1 MRIVRSW
8 LAEYCDVKRLS
19 DEALSDVMTSLGMQ
33 VESMEVVG
41 TPVAGVVVA
50 KVLRTQRHPD
60 AAKVHRVWVDAGDG
74 VERHVWCGAF
84 NMKDGDLIPLATL
97 GTKMPDGREIL
108 RRGILGIDSE
118 GMLCSAAELGL
129 SSDAAGIMILPAGA
143 KLGRNVFDALGV
155 KRDVVYD
162 LDITRNRPDAT
173 AHLGV
178 ARDVAARLGVKFTP
192 PKGDAAKKGAPRRT
206 PVKIVDE
213 KACARFNVTV
223 MSGIV
228 VGPSPDHLAR
238 RVLAAGMRPINNVVD
253 ASNLV
258 MLETNQPNHAYD
270 AAKVASGFRVRKAK
284 PGETLTTLD
293 GTQRTLDAA
302 DLLICDGEDR
312 AIGIAGV
319 MGGANTEISGS
330 TTEIAL
336 ETAWFE
342 PNGVRLTSQRL
353 ALRTE
358 ASARFERGVDPL
370 GVDYSVARFA
380 AILRES
386 CPKLVVHAGATD
398 ARTRHLPKQPT
409 VPLRVAQVNR
419 VLGTNLSAKDVA
431 SRLSK
436 IGFACTPKKF
446 AAKKGSLVAAG
457 PGFNVK
463 VPSWRPDCLNEIDL
477 VEEVARHVGYDALG
491 KRVSQSTQ
499 PGGLSPLQ
507 QRRRA
512 LRDLVLSFG
521 ASEAM
526 PNPFLA
532 PGDHERAGVALEAAA
547 LELEN
552 PLVVEESLL
561 RTSLR
566 PGMLKAVA
574 FNVSHR
580 ANDIALYELGH
591 VYRARVT
598 DAGARAGGAGTRTVD
613 SAVHALPDETE
624 QLCIMAVGAD
634 ASEAVGWWSQ
644 IVAVFGV
651 GAQLDQSRVPSGY
664 HPTRSATLARG
675 KQVVGYVGEIDR
687 QVLAKYGIDERV
699 ACLEVDAS
707 VLLGESPKVPVAKPV
722 SRFPSSDFDL
732 AFAVPARV
740 TAAAL
745 QRALR
750 QAAGAL
756 VEDVALFDV
765 FRKAAI
771 DDSRSLAYRLRLRA
785 ADRTL
790 TDAEVATTRSAC
802 IAAAEKLGCTLR
814 G

>member
-33 VESMEVVG
+33 VESIEVVG
-41 TPVAGVVVA
+41 TPVDGVVVA

-74 VERHVWCGAF
+74 SERHVWCGAF
-84 NMKDGDLIPLATL
+84 NMKAGDLVPLATL

-129 SSDAAGIMILPAGA
+129 SSDAAGIMILPASA
-143 KLGRNVFDALGV
+143 KLGRNVFESLGM

-192 PKGDAAKKGAPRRT
+192 PKGDASKKGAPRRMA
-206 PVKIVDE
+206 VKIVDE

-270 AAKVASGFRVRKAK
+270 AAKVASGFRIRKAK

-293 GTQRTLDAA
+293 GTQRSLDAD
-302 DLLICDGEDR
+302 DLLICDGDDR
-312 AIGIAGV
+312 AVGIAGV
-319 MGGANTEISGS
+319 MGGANSEISDA

-386 CPKLVVHAGATD
+386 CPKLVVHGGATD

-419 VLGTNLSAKDVA
+419 VLGTNLSAKDV
-431 SRLSK
+431 STRLTK
-436 IGFACTPKKF
+436 IGFVCTPKKF
-446 AAKKGSLVAAG
+446 TAKKGSLVASG
-457 PGFNVK
+457 PGFSVK
-463 VPSWRPDCLNEIDL
+463 MPSWRPDCVDEIDL

-491 KRVSQSTQ
+491 KQVSQSTQ

-580 ANDIALYELGH
+580 ANDIVLYELGH
-591 VYRARVT
+591 VYRARAADVAAH
-598 DAGARAGGAGTRTVD
+598 D
-613 SAVHALPDETE
+613 LPDETE
-624 QLCIMAVGAD
+624 QLCIMAVGFD

-651 GAQLDQSRVPSGY
+651 GAQLDQARVPAGY

-687 QVLAKYGIDERV
+687 QVLTKYGIEERV

-707 VLLGESPKVPVAKPV
+707 VLLGESPKVPLAKPV
-722 SRFPSSDFDL
+722 SRFPSTDFDL
-732 AFAVPARV
+732 AFTAPTKV
-740 TAAAL
+740 TAAAV

-750 QAAGAL
+750 QASGAL
-756 VEDVALFDV
+756 GEDVSLFDV
-765 FRKAAI
+765 FRKAAT
-771 DDSRSLAYRLRLRA
+771 DESRSLAYRVRLRA
-785 ADRTL
+785 GDRTL
-790 TDAEVATTRSAC
+790 TDAEVSATRAAC
-802 IAAAEKLGCTLR
+802 IKAAEKLGCTLR

>member
-8 LAEYCDVKRLS
+8 LADYCDPKRLT
-19 DEALSDVMTSLGMQ
+19 DEQLGDVMTALGMQ
-33 VESMEVVG
+33 VESMEVIG

-50 KVLRTQRHPD
+50 RVTRTERHPD

-74 VERHVWCGAF
+74 EERHVWCGAF
-84 NMKDGDLIPLATL
+84 NMKAGDLVPLATL

-129 SSDAAGIMILPAGA
+129 SSDAAGIMILPTGA

-173 AHLGV
+173 GHLGV
-178 ARDVAARLGVKFTP
+178 ARDVAAKLGVKFTP
-192 PKGDAAKKGAPRRT
+192 PKGDAAKKGVPRRV

-213 KACARFNVTV
+213 EACSRFNVTV
-223 MSGIV
+223 MSGIA

-258 MLETNQPNHAYD
+258 MLECNQPNHAYD
-270 AAKVASGFRVRKAK
+270 AAKVVSGFRIRKAK
-284 PGETLTTLD
+284 AGETLTTLD
-293 GTQRTLDAA
+293 GLRRTLDQA
-302 DLLICDGEDR
+302 DLLICDGDGQ

-319 MGGANTEISGS
+319 MGGANTEIGDA

-342 PNGVRLTSQRL
+342 PTGIRLTSQRL

-370 GVDYSVARFA
+370 GVEYSVARFA
-380 AILRES
+380 ALLRES
-386 CPKLVVHAGATD
+386 CPQLVVHAGATD
-398 ARTRHLPKQPT
+398 VRTRHLPKSPVVT
-409 VPLRVAQVNR
+409 LRVAQVNR
-419 VLGTNLSAKDVA
+419 VLGTALSAKDV
-431 SRLSK
+431 SSLLGR
-436 IGFACTPKKF
+436 IGFACTPKKI
-446 AAKKGSLVAAG
+446 AAKKGSSVSSGAG
-457 PGFNVK
+457 LSVK
-463 VPSWRPDCLNEIDL
+463 VPSWRPDCVDEIDL
-477 VEEVARHVGYDALG
+477 VEEVARHVGYETLG

-512 LRDLVLSFG
+512 LRDVVLSMG

-532 PGDHERAGVALEAAA
+532 PGDHERAGVALESAV

-580 ANDIALYELGH
+580 ANDIALFELGH
-591 VYRARVT
+591 VYRARAVP
-598 DAGARAGGAGTRTVD
+598 GAGSR
-613 SAVHALPDETE
+613 SEAVSVHDLPDETE
-624 QLCIMAVGAD
+624 HLCIMAVGVD
-634 ASEAVGWWSQ
+634 ASAAVGWWSQ
-644 IVAVFGV
+644 ITAVFGV
-651 GAQLDQSRVPSGY
+651 GAQLDQSRIPAGY
-664 HPTRSATLARG
+664 HSTRSATLARG

-687 QVLAKYGIDERV
+687 MVLASYGIDNRV
-699 ACLEVDAS
+699 ACLEVDAT
-707 VLLGESPKVPVAKPV
+707 VLLGEQPKVPVAKSV
-722 SRFPSSDFDL
+722 SRFPSSDFDV
-732 AFAVPARV
+732 AFTVPATV
-740 TAAAL
+740 SAATL
-745 QRALR
+745 QRAIR
-750 QAAGAL
+750 QAVGAL
-756 VEDVALFDV
+756 GEEVSLFDV
-765 FRKAAI
+765 FRKSPSDAA
-771 DDSRSLAYRLRLRA
+771 RSLAYRVRLRA
-785 ADRTL
+785 PDRTL
-790 TDAEVATTRSAC
+790 TDAEVASARTAS
-802 IAAAEKLGCTLR
+802 ISAAQKLGSTLR
-814 G
+814 A

>member
-1 MRIVRSW
+1 MRILQSW
-8 LAEYCDVKRLS
+8 LAEYCDLKRLN
-19 DEALSDVMTSLGMQ
+19 DDQLGDVMTALGMQ
-33 VESMEVVG
+33 VESAEVIG

-50 KVLRTQRHPD
+50 RVLRSERHPD

-74 VERHVWCGAF
+74 VEHHVWCGAF
-84 NMKDGDLIPLATL
+84 NMTPGDLVPLATL

-129 SSDAAGIMILPAGA
+129 SSDAAGIMILPEGA
-143 KLGRNVFDALGV
+143 TLGRNVFDALGV

-173 AHLGV
+173 GHLGV
-178 ARDVAARLGVKFTP
+178 ARDVGAKLGVKFLP
-192 PKGDAAKKGAPRRT
+192 PKGDANKKGPARRV
-206 PVKIVDE
+206 PVDIVAKE
-213 KACARFNVTV
+213 ACTRFNVTV
-223 MSGIV
+223 MSGIT

-258 MLETNQPNHAYD
+258 MLECNQPNHAYD
-270 AAKVASGFRVRKAK
+270 AEKVASGFRIRLATA
-284 PGETLTTLD
+284 GETLTTLD
-293 GTQRTLDAA
+293 GVVRTLDTK
-302 DLLICDGEDR
+302 DLLICDGDDR

-319 MGGANTEISGS
+319 MGGAATEISDT

-370 GVDYSVARFA
+370 GVDYCVSRFA
-380 AILRES
+380 ALLRES

-398 ARTRHLPKQPT
+398 ARTRHLPKPAT
-409 VPLRVAQVNR
+409 VSLRVAQVNR
-419 VLGTNLSAKDVA
+419 VLGTSLGAKDV
-431 SRLSK
+431 SSLLTR
-436 IGFACTPKKF
+436 IGFVCTPKKIV
-446 AAKKGSLVAAG
+446 ARKGSAVESG
-457 PGFNVK
+457 PGFSVK
-463 VPSWRPDCLNEIDL
+463 VPSWRPDCVDEVDL
-477 VEEVARHVGYDALG
+477 VEEVARHVGYETLG

-512 LRDLVLSFG
+512 LRDVVLSLG

-526 PNPFLA
+526 PSPFLA
-532 PGDHERAGVALEAAA
+532 PGDHERAGVVLESAA

-566 PGMLKAVA
+566 PGLLKAVA
-574 FNVSHR
+574 YNVSHR
-580 ANDIALYELGH
+580 ANGIALYELGH
-591 VYRARVT
+591 VYRAR
-598 DAGARAGGAGTRTVD
+598 AKSGGTSPSGSD
-613 SAVHALPDETE
+613 MVHDLPDETE
-624 QLCIMAVGAD
+624 RLCIMAVGVD
-634 ASEAVGWWSQ
+634 ASAAVGWWSE
-644 IVAVFGV
+644 ITAVFGV
-651 GAQLDQSRVPSGY
+651 GAQVDQSRVPTGY

-675 KQVVGYVGEIDR
+675 KQIVGYVGEVDR
-687 QVLAKYGIDERV
+687 TVLARYGIDERV

-707 VLLGESPKVPVAKPV
+707 ILLGEEPKVSIAKPV
-722 SRFPSSDFDL
+722 SRFPSSDFDI
-732 AFAVPARV
+732 AFSVPANV

-745 QRALR
+745 HRALR
-750 QAAGAL
+750 QAVGTL
-756 VEDVALFDV
+756 GEDVTLFDV
-765 FRKAAI
+765 FRKAPT
-771 DDSRSLAYRLRLRA
+771 DQTRSLAYRVRLRA
-785 ADRTL
+785 SDRTL
-790 TDAEVATTRSAC
+790 TDAEVSTARTAAISAG
-802 IAAAEKLGCTLR
+802 EKLGCSLR
-814 G
+814 GT

>member
-1 MRIVRSW
+1 VRIVRSL
-8 LAEYCDVKRLS
+8 LAEYCDLKRLS
-19 DEALSDVMTSLGMQ
+19 DERLGEVMTSLGMQ

-50 KVLRTQRHPD
+50 KVLRTERHPD

-84 NMKDGDLIPLATL
+84 NMKSGDLVPLATL
-97 GTKMPDGREIL
+97 GTKMLDGREIL
-108 RRGILGIDSE
+108 RRGIFGIDSE
-118 GMLCSAAELGL
+118 GMLCSGAELGL
-129 SSDAAGIMILPAGA
+129 SSDAAGIMILPAGG
-143 KLGRNVFDALGV
+143 KPGRNVFEALDV

-162 LDITRNRPDAT
+162 LDITRNRPDGT
-173 AHLGV
+173 GHLGV
-178 ARDVAARLGVKFTP
+178 ARDVAAQLGVKFAP
-192 PKGDAAKKGAPRRT
+192 LKGDAAKRGAARRV
-206 PVKIVDE
+206 PVKIIDE
-213 KACARFNVTV
+213 EACARFNVTV

-270 AAKVASGFRVRKAK
+270 AAKVSSGFRIRKAK
-284 PGETLTTLD
+284 VGETLTTLD
-293 GTQRTLDAA
+293 GTQRKLDTA
-302 DLLICDGEDR
+302 DLLICDGDDR

-319 MGGANTEISGS
+319 MGGANTEIGDA

-380 AILRES
+380 ALLRES
-386 CPKLVVHAGATD
+386 CPNLVVHTGAAD
-398 ARTRHLPKQPT
+398 PRTRHLPKQP
-409 VPLRVAQVNR
+409 VVSLRVAQVNR

-431 SRLSK
+431 TKLGK
-436 IGFACTPKKF
+436 IGFVCTPKKI
-446 AAKKGSLVAAG
+446 AVKKGSAVASG
-457 PGFNVK
+457 PGFAVK
-463 VPSWRPDCLNEIDL
+463 VPSWRPDCVDEIDL
-477 VEEVARHVGYDALG
+477 VEEVARHVGYDVLG

-499 PGGLSPLQ
+499 SGGLSPLQ

-526 PNPFLA
+526 PNLFLA
-532 PGDHERAGVALEAAA
+532 PGDHERAGVAGEAAA

-580 ANDIALYELGH
+580 ATAIALYELGH
-591 VYRARVT
+591 VYRAHAE
-598 DAGARAGGAGTRTVD
+598 DGAAHD
-613 SAVHALPDETE
+613 LPDETE
-624 QLCIMAVGAD
+624 QLCIMAVGVD
-634 ASEAVGWWSQ
+634 ASQAVGWWSQ
-644 IVAVFGV
+644 ITAVFGV
-651 GAQLDQSRVPSGY
+651 GAQLDQSRVPAGY

-687 QVLAKYGIDERV
+687 QVLAKYGIEDRV

-707 VLLGESPKVPVAKPV
+707 VLLGELPKVPVAKPV

-732 AFAVPARV
+732 AFSVPAKV
-740 TAAAL
+740 TAAVV
-745 QRALR
+745 QRAVK

-756 VEDVALFDV
+756 AEEVVLFDV
-765 FRKAAI
+765 FRKAAT
-771 DDSRSLAYRLRLRA
+771 DDSRSLAYRIRLRA

-790 TDAEVATTRSAC
+790 TDAEVATARAAC
-802 IAAAEKLGCTLR
+802 IVAAEKLGCTLR

>member
-1 MRIVRSW
+1 MRVVRSW
-8 LAEYCDVKRLS
+8 LEEYVDVRKVS
-19 DEALSDVMTSLGMQ
+19 DEALADAITSLGLS
-33 VESMEVVG
+33 VEATEVVG
-41 TPVAGVVVA
+41 TAVAGVVVA
-50 KVLRTQRHPD
+50 KVLRTQRHPE
-60 AAKVHRVWVDAGDG
+60 ANKVHRVWVDTGDG

-84 NMKDGDLIPLATL
+84 NMKPGDLVPLATI
-97 GTKMPDGREIL
+97 GTKMPDGRDIL
-108 RRGILGIDSE
+108 RRGMFNIDSE
-118 GMLCSAAELGL
+118 GMLCSAAELGVA
-129 SSDAAGIMILPAGA
+129 SDASGILILPAHA
-143 KLGRNVFDALGV
+143 KLGRNVFDALGIE
-155 KRDVVYD
+155 RDIVFE
-162 LDITRNRPDAT
+162 LDVTRNRPDCT
-173 AHLGV
+173 GHLGV
-178 ARDVAARLGVKFTP
+178 ARDVAAKFGKRFTP
-192 PKGDAAKKGAPRRT
+192 PKGDAAKKGTARKV
-206 PVKIVDE
+206 PVKIVAE

-270 AAKVASGFRVRKAK
+270 AANVASGFRIRFAK
-284 PGETLTTLD
+284 PGERLVTLD
-293 GTQRTLDAA
+293 GTERTFTND
-302 DLLICDGEDR
+302 DVLICDGGDR

-319 MGGANTEISGS
+319 MGGANTEISDS
-330 TTEIAL
+330 TASIAL
-336 ETAWFE
+336 ETAWFD
-342 PNGVRLTSQRL
+342 PTTVRLTSQRL

-358 ASARFERGVDPL
+358 ASARFERGVDPA

-386 CPKLVVHAGATD
+386 CPKLVVHAGAAD

-419 VLGTNLSAKDVA
+419 VLGTSLGAREVSALLG
-431 SRLSK
+431 R
-436 IGFACTPKKF
+436 IGFVCTPKKF
-446 AAKKGSLVAAG
+446 AAKKGSLVPPG
-457 PGFNVK
+457 PGFNVR
-463 VPSWRPDCLNEIDL
+463 VPSWRPDCTDEIDL
-477 VEEVARHVGYDALG
+477 VEEVARHVGYESLG

-532 PGDHERAGVALEAAA
+532 PGDHEKAGVELDVSHEGAASAVGA
-547 LELEN
+547 LELDN
-552 PLVVEESLL
+552 PLVAEESIL

-574 FNVSHR
+574 YNVAHRADNVS
-580 ANDIALYELGH
+580 LFELGH
-591 VYRARVT
+591 VYPPST
-598 DAGARAGGAGTRTVD
+598 GE
-613 SAVHALPDETE
+613 LPDEHE
-624 QLCIMAVGAD
+624 QLCIMAVGVD
-634 ASEAVGWWSQ
+634 ASVAVDWWTQ

-651 GAQLDQSRVPSGY
+651 GAQLDQSRVPKGY
-664 HPTRSATLARG
+664 HATRSATLSRG
-675 KQVVGYVGEIDR
+675 KQRVGYVGEIDR
-687 QVLAKYGIDERV
+687 LVLAAHGIEGRV
-699 ACLEVDAS
+699 ACLEVNAS
-707 VLLGESPKVPVAKPV
+707 LLLGESPKVPAAKPV
-722 SRFPSSDFDL
+722 SRFPASDFDL
-732 AFAVPARV
+732 AFTAPARV

-756 VEDVALFDV
+756 GEDVALFDV
-765 FRKAAI
+765 FRKAPT
-771 DDSRSLAYRLRLRA
+771 DESRSLAYRVRLRA

>member
-8 LAEYCDVKRLS
+8 LAGYCDVKRLS
-19 DEALSDVMTSLGMQ
+19 DEQLGDVMTSLGMQ
-33 VESMEVVG
+33 VESIEVIG
-41 TPVAGVVVA
+41 TPVNGVVVA
-50 KVLRTQRHPD
+50 RVLRTERHPD

-74 VERHVWCGAF
+74 TERHVWCGAF
-84 NMKDGDLIPLATL
+84 NMKAGDLVPLATL

-143 KLGRNVFDALGV
+143 KLGRNVFAALGV
-155 KRDVVYD
+155 KRDAVFD

-173 AHLGV
+173 GHLGV
-178 ARDVAARLGVKFTP
+178 ARDVAAKLRVKFTP
-192 PKGDAAKKGAPRRT
+192 PKGDSAKKGKPRRVA
-206 PVKIVDE
+206 VKIVDQ

-238 RVLAAGMRPINNVVD
+238 RVMAAGMRPINNVVD

-258 MLETNQPNHAYD
+258 LLETNQPNHAYD
-270 AAKVASGFRVRKAK
+270 AAKVSAGFRIRKATE
-284 PGETLTTLD
+284 GEALVTLD
-293 GTQRTLDAA
+293 GVARSLTAE
-302 DLLICDGEDR
+302 DLLICDGGDR

-319 MGGANTEISGS
+319 MGGANSEINDA

-336 ETAWFE
+336 ETAWFD
-342 PNGVRLTSQRL
+342 PTSVRLTSQRL

-370 GVDYSVARFA
+370 GVEYSVARFA
-380 AILRES
+380 ALLRES
-386 CPKLVVHAGATD
+386 CPGLVVHPSATD
-398 ARTRHLPKQPT
+398 VRTKHLPKPSV
-409 VPLRVAQVNR
+409 VPLRVAHVNR
-419 VLGTNLSAKDVA
+419 VLGTDLSARDVTTTL
-431 SRLSK
+431 SR
-436 IGFACTPKKF
+436 IGFECTPKKLP
-446 AAKKGSLVAAG
+446 AKKGSLVPTG
-457 PGFNVK
+457 PAFMVK
-463 VPSWRPDCLNEIDL
+463 VPSWRPDCLDEIDL
-477 VEEVARHVGYDALG
+477 VEEVARHVGYEALG

-507 QRRRA
+507 LRRRV
-512 LRDLVLSFG
+512 LRDVLLSFG

-532 PGDHERAGVALEAAA
+532 PGDHERAGIALETAA

-566 PGMLKAVA
+566 PGMLKAIA

-580 ANDIALYELGH
+580 ASDIALYELGH
-591 VYRARVT
+591 VYRAT
-598 DAGARAGGAGTRTVD
+598 AASADGARATN
-613 SAVHALPDETE
+613 LPEETE
-624 QLCIMAVGAD
+624 HLCIMAVGAD
-634 ASEAVGWWSQ
+634 ATTAVDWWSQ
-644 IVAVFGV
+644 ITAVFGV
-651 GAQLDQSRVPSGY
+651 GAQLDQSQVPSGY

-675 KQVVGYVGEIDR
+675 KQVVGFVGEIDR
-687 QVLAKYGIDERV
+687 LVLSRYGIEERV

-707 VLLGESPKVPVAKPV
+707 VLLGESPKVTVAKPV

-745 QRALR
+745 QRTVK

-756 VEDVALFDV
+756 AEEVALFDV
-765 FRKAAI
+765 FRKAAT
-771 DDSRSLAYRLRLRA
+771 DDSRSLAYRVRLRA
-785 ADRTL
+785 DDRTL
-790 TDAEVATTRSAC
+790 TDAEVAATRTAC

>member
-1 MRIVRSW
+1 
-8 LAEYCDVKRLS
+8 
-19 DEALSDVMTSLGMQ
+19 
-33 VESMEVVG
+33 
-41 TPVAGVVVA
+41 
-50 KVLRTQRHPD
+50 
-60 AAKVHRVWVDAGDG
+60 
-74 VERHVWCGAF
+74 
-84 NMKDGDLIPLATL
+84 
-97 GTKMPDGREIL
+97 
-108 RRGILGIDSE
+108 
-118 GMLCSAAELGL
+118 
-129 SSDAAGIMILPAGA
+129 
-143 KLGRNVFDALGV
+143 
-155 KRDVVYD
+155 
-162 LDITRNRPDAT
+162 
-173 AHLGV
+173 
-178 ARDVAARLGVKFTP
+178 
-192 PKGDAAKKGAPRRT
+192 
-206 PVKIVDE
+206 
-213 KACARFNVTV
+213 
-223 MSGIV
+223 
-228 VGPSPDHLAR
+228 
-238 RVLAAGMRPINNVVD
+238 MRPINNVVD

-270 AAKVASGFRVRKAK
+270 AAKVASGFRIRKARA
-284 PGETLTTLD
+284 GETIITLD
-293 GTQRTLDAA
+293 GIKRTLDAA
-302 DLLICDGEDR
+302 DLLICDGADT

-319 MGGANTEISGS
+319 MGGANTEISDL

-419 VLGTNLSAKDVA
+419 VLGTTLSAKDV
-431 SRLSK
+431 STRLTR
-436 IGFACTPKKF
+436 IGFTCAPKKI
-446 AAKKGSLVAAG
+446 ATKKGSLVAAG

-463 VPSWRPDCLNEIDL
+463 VPSWRPDCIDEIDL

-491 KRVSQSTQ
+491 KQVSQSTQ

-507 QRRRA
+507 HRRRA

-521 ASEAM
+521 ANEAM

-580 ANDIALYELGH
+580 ASDIALYELGH
-591 VYRARVT
+591 VYRARQSDPKGAT
-598 DAGARAGGAGTRTVD
+598 AG
-613 SAVHALPDETE
+613 SATAHELPDETE
-624 QLCIMAVGAD
+624 QLCIMAVGSDAAD
-634 ASEAVGWWSQ
+634 AVGWWSE
-644 IVAVFGV
+644 IVAVFGA
-651 GAQLDQSRVPSGY
+651 GAQLDQSRVPAGY

-687 QVLAKYGIDERV
+687 QVLARFGIDDRV

-707 VLLGESPKVPVAKPV
+707 VLLGDVPKVPMAKPV

-732 AFAVPARV
+732 AFAVPTRV
-740 TAAAL
+740 TASAL

-756 VEDVALFDV
+756 VEDVTLFDV
-765 FRKAAI
+765 FRKAAT

-790 TDAEVATTRSAC
+790 TDAEVATARSAC

>member
-8 LAEYCDVKRLS
+8 LAEYCDLKRLS
-19 DEALSDVMTSLGMQ
+19 DDRLGEMMTSLGMQ
-33 VESMEVVG
+33 VESVEVVG

-50 KVLRTQRHPD
+50 KVMRTQRHPD

-74 VERHVWCGAF
+74 AERHVWCGAF
-84 NMKDGDLIPLATL
+84 NMRDGDLVPLATL
-97 GTKMPDGREIL
+97 GTTMPDGREIA

-129 SSDAAGIMILPAGA
+129 SSDAAGIMILPPGA
-143 KLGRNVFDALGV
+143 KLGRNVFDALGIA
-155 KRDVVYD
+155 RDTVYE

-173 AHLGV
+173 GHLGV
-178 ARDVAARLGVKFTP
+178 ARDVAAKLGTKFNP
-192 PKGDAAKKGAPRRT
+192 PKGDSSKKGAARRL
-206 PVKIVDE
+206 PVKIVAD

-228 VGPSPDHLAR
+228 VGPSPDRLAR
-238 RVLAAGMRPINNVVD
+238 RLIAAGMRPINNVVD

-270 AAKVASGFRVRKAK
+270 AAKVASGFRIRMARA
-284 PGETLTTLD
+284 GEQLETLD
-293 GTQRTLDAA
+293 GARRTLDAA
-302 DLLICDGEDR
+302 DLLICDGDDR

-319 MGGANTEISGS
+319 MGGANSEIDAA

-342 PNGVRLTSQRL
+342 PGGIRRTSQRL

-386 CPKLVVHAGATD
+386 CPRLVVHAGAND
-398 ARTRHLPKQPT
+398 PRTRHLPKEP
-409 VPLRVAQVNR
+409 VVSLRVAQVNR
-419 VLGTNLSAKDVA
+419 VLGTALGAREVA
-431 SRLSK
+431 AMLSK
-436 IGFACTPKKF
+436 IGFVCTPKKI
-446 AAKKGSLVAAG
+446 AAKKGSAVQSG
-457 PGFNVK
+457 PGFSVK
-463 VPSWRPDCLNEIDL
+463 VPSWRPDCTDEIDL
-477 VEEVARHVGYDALG
+477 VEEVARHVGYDSLG
-491 KRVSQSTQ
+491 KHVSQSTQ
-499 PGGLSPLQ
+499 PGGLSALQ
-507 QRRRA
+507 HRRRA

-532 PGDHERAGVALEAAA
+532 PGDHERAGVALEANAHGSA

-591 VYRARVT
+591 VYRAAPGH
-598 DAGARAGGAGTRTVD
+598 D
-613 SAVHALPDETE
+613 LPDETE
-624 QLCIMAVGAD
+624 HLCIMAVGLD
-634 ASEAVGWWSQ
+634 ASAAVGWWSQ
-644 IVAVFGV
+644 ITTVFGV

-664 HPTRSATLARG
+664 HATRSATLARG

-687 QVLAKYGIDERV
+687 MVLAAYGIDERV

-707 VLLGESPKVPVAKPV
+707 LLLGESPKVPVAKPV

-732 AFAVPARV
+732 AFVVPGAL
-740 TAAAL
+740 AAAAV
-745 QRALR
+745 QRALK
-750 QAAGAL
+750 QAVGAL
-756 VEDVALFDV
+756 AEEVVLFDV
-765 FRKAAI
+765 FRASPA
-771 DDSRSLAYRLRLRA
+771 DASRSLAYRVRLRA
-785 ADRTL
+785 TDRTL
-790 TDAEVATTRSAC
+790 TDAEVASVRSAC

>member
-1 MRIVRSW
+1 MRVVRSW
-8 LAEYCDVKRLS
+8 LAEYCDLKRLS
-19 DEALSDVMTSLGMQ
+19 DERLGDVMTSLGMQ

-50 KVLRTQRHPD
+50 KVLRTERHAD

-74 VERHVWCGAF
+74 IERHVWCGAF
-84 NMKDGDLIPLATL
+84 NMKSGDLVPLATL

-129 SSDAAGIMILPAGA
+129 SSDAAGIMILPANA

-173 AHLGV
+173 GHLGV
-178 ARDVAARLGVKFTP
+178 ARDVAAHLGTKFVP
-192 PKGDAAKKGAPRRT
+192 LKGDAAKKGPPRRV

-238 RVLAAGMRPINNVVD
+238 RVIAAGMRPINNVVD

-270 AAKVASGFRVRKAK
+270 AEKVSSGFRIRKAK
-284 PGETLTTLD
+284 VGETLTTLD
-293 GTQRTLDAA
+293 GAQRVFDAA
-302 DLLICDGEDR
+302 DLLICDGDDR

-319 MGGANTEISGS
+319 MGGANTEISDA
-330 TTEIAL
+330 TTAIAL

-380 AILRES
+380 ALLRQS

-398 ARTRHLPKQPT
+398 ARTRHLPKQPVVT
-409 VPLRVAQVNR
+409 LRVAQVNR

-431 SRLSK
+431 TKLGR
-436 IGFACTPKKF
+436 IGFVCTPKKI
-446 AAKKGSLVAAG
+446 AAKKGSAVAAG
-457 PGFNVK
+457 AGFSVK
-463 VPSWRPDCLNEIDL
+463 VPSWRPDCVDEIDL

-566 PGMLKAVA
+566 PGMLKAVG

-580 ANDIALYELGH
+580 ASDISLYELGH
-591 VYRARVT
+591 VYRAHAA
-598 DAGARAGGAGTRTVD
+598 DGAAHD
-613 SAVHALPDETE
+613 LPNETE
-624 QLCIMAVGAD
+624 QLCIMAVGGD
-634 ASEAVGWWSQ
+634 ASVAVDWWSQ
-644 IVAVFGV
+644 ITAVFGV

-675 KQVVGYVGEIDR
+675 KHIVGYVGEIDR
-687 QVLAKYGIDERV
+687 QVLAKYGIEDRV

-707 VLLGESPKVPVAKPV
+707 VLLGESPKVPTAKPV

-732 AFAVPARV
+732 AFAAPTKV
-740 TAAAL
+740 TAAAV
-745 QRALR
+745 QRAVK

-756 VEDVALFDV
+756 GEDVVLFDV
-765 FRKAAI
+765 FRKAAT
-771 DDSRSLAYRLRLRA
+771 DASRSLAYRVRLRA

-790 TDAEVATTRSAC
+790 TDAEVASTRAAC

>member
-33 VESMEVVG
+33 VESIEVVG
-41 TPVAGVVVA
+41 TPVDGVVVA

-74 VERHVWCGAF
+74 SERHVWCGAF
-84 NMKDGDLIPLATL
+84 NMKAGDLVPLATL

-129 SSDAAGIMILPAGA
+129 SSDAAGIMILPASA
-143 KLGRNVFDALGV
+143 KLGRNVFESLGM

-192 PKGDAAKKGAPRRT
+192 PKGNASKKGAPRRMV
-206 PVKIVDE
+206 VKIVDE

-270 AAKVASGFRVRKAK
+270 AAKVASGFRIRKAK

-293 GTQRTLDAA
+293 GTQRSLDAD
-302 DLLICDGEDR
+302 DLLICDGDDR
-312 AIGIAGV
+312 AVGIAGV
-319 MGGANTEISGS
+319 MGGANSEISDA

-386 CPKLVVHAGATD
+386 CPKLVVHGGASD

-419 VLGTNLSAKDVA
+419 VLGTNLSAKDV
-431 SRLSK
+431 STRLTK
-436 IGFACTPKKF
+436 IGFVCTPKKF
-446 AAKKGSLVAAG
+446 TAKKGSLVASG
-457 PGFNVK
+457 PGFSVK
-463 VPSWRPDCLNEIDL
+463 VPSWRPDCVDEIDL

-491 KRVSQSTQ
+491 KQVSQSTQ

-580 ANDIALYELGH
+580 ANDIVLYELGH
-591 VYRARVT
+591 VYS
-598 DAGARAGGAGTRTVD
+598 ARAADVAAHD
-613 SAVHALPDETE
+613 LPDETE
-624 QLCIMAVGAD
+624 QLCIMAVGVD

-651 GAQLDQSRVPSGY
+651 GAQLDQARVPAGY

-687 QVLAKYGIDERV
+687 QVLAKYGIEERV

-707 VLLGESPKVPVAKPV
+707 VLLGESPKVPLAKPV
-722 SRFPSSDFDL
+722 SRFPSTDFDL
-732 AFAVPARV
+732 AFTVPTKV
-740 TAAAL
+740 TAAAV

-750 QAAGAL
+750 QASGAL
-756 VEDVALFDV
+756 GEDVSLFDV
-765 FRKAAI
+765 FRKAAT
-771 DDSRSLAYRLRLRA
+771 DESRSLAYRVRLRA
-785 ADRTL
+785 GDRTL
-790 TDAEVATTRSAC
+790 TDAEVSATRAAC
-802 IAAAEKLGCTLR
+802 IKAAEKLGCTLR

>member
-8 LAEYCDVKRLS
+8 LAEYCDLKRLS
-19 DEALSDVMTSLGMQ
+19 DDRLGEVMTSLGMQ
-33 VESMEVVG
+33 VESVEVVG

-74 VERHVWCGAF
+74 AERHVWCGAF
-84 NMKDGDLIPLATL
+84 NMRDGDLVPLATL
-97 GTKMPDGREIL
+97 GTTMPDGREIA

-129 SSDAAGIMILPAGA
+129 SSDAAGIMILPPGA
-143 KLGRNVFDALGV
+143 KLGRNVFDALGIA
-155 KRDVVYD
+155 RDTVYE

-173 AHLGV
+173 GHLGV
-178 ARDVAARLGVKFTP
+178 ARDVAAKLGTKFNP
-192 PKGDAAKKGAPRRT
+192 PKGDSSKKGAARRL
-206 PVKIVDE
+206 PVKIVAE

-228 VGPSPDHLAR
+228 VGPSPDRLAR
-238 RVLAAGMRPINNVVD
+238 RLIAAGMRPINNVVD

-270 AAKVASGFRVRKAK
+270 AAKVASGFRIRMARA
-284 PGETLTTLD
+284 GEQLETLD
-293 GTQRTLDAA
+293 GTRRTLDAA
-302 DLLICDGEDR
+302 DLLICDGDDR

-319 MGGANTEISGS
+319 MGGANSEIDAA

-342 PNGVRLTSQRL
+342 PGGIRRTSQRL

-386 CPKLVVHAGATD
+386 CPRLVVHAGAND
-398 ARTRHLPKQPT
+398 PRTRHLPKQP
-409 VPLRVAQVNR
+409 VVSLRVAQVNR
-419 VLGTNLSAKDVA
+419 VLGTALGAREVA
-431 SRLSK
+431 AMLGK
-436 IGFACTPKKF
+436 IGFVCTPKKI
-446 AAKKGSLVAAG
+446 AAKKGSAVQSG
-457 PGFNVK
+457 PGFSVK
-463 VPSWRPDCLNEIDL
+463 VPSWRPDCTDEIDL
-477 VEEVARHVGYDALG
+477 VEEVARHVGYDSLG
-491 KRVSQSTQ
+491 KHVSQSTQ
-499 PGGLSPLQ
+499 PGGLSALQ
-507 QRRRA
+507 HRRRA

-532 PGDHERAGVALEAAA
+532 PGDHERAGVALEANAHGSA

-591 VYRARVT
+591 VYRAAPGR
-598 DAGARAGGAGTRTVD
+598 D
-613 SAVHALPDETE
+613 LPDETE
-624 QLCIMAVGAD
+624 QLCIMAVGLD
-634 ASEAVGWWSQ
+634 ASAAVGWWSQ
-644 IVAVFGV
+644 ITAVFGV
-651 GAQLDQSRVPSGY
+651 GAQLDQSRVPPGY
-664 HPTRSATLARG
+664 HATRSATLARG

-687 QVLAKYGIDERV
+687 LVLAAYGIDERV

-707 VLLGESPKVPVAKPV
+707 LLLGESPKVPVAKPV

-732 AFAVPARV
+732 AFVVPSAS
-740 TAAAL
+740 TAAAV
-745 QRALR
+745 QRALK

-756 VEDVALFDV
+756 AEEVALFDV
-765 FRKAAI
+765 FRASPA
-771 DDSRSLAYRLRLRA
+771 DASRSLAYRVRLRA
-785 ADRTL
+785 TDRTL
-790 TDAEVATTRSAC
+790 TDAEVASVRSAC

>member
-8 LAEYCDVKRLS
+8 LAEYCDLKRLS
-19 DEALSDVMTSLGMQ
+19 DDRLGEMMTSLGMQ
-33 VESMEVVG
+33 VESVEVVG

-74 VERHVWCGAF
+74 AERHVWCGAF
-84 NMKDGDLIPLATL
+84 NMRDGDLVPLATL
-97 GTKMPDGREIL
+97 GTTMPDGREIA

-129 SSDAAGIMILPAGA
+129 SSDAAGIMILPPGA
-143 KLGRNVFDALGV
+143 KLGRNVFDALGIA
-155 KRDVVYD
+155 RDTVYE

-173 AHLGV
+173 GHLGV
-178 ARDVAARLGVKFTP
+178 ARDVAAKLGTKFNP
-192 PKGDAAKKGAPRRT
+192 PKGDSSKKGAARRL
-206 PVKIVDE
+206 PVKIVAD

-228 VGPSPDHLAR
+228 VGPSPDRLAR
-238 RVLAAGMRPINNVVD
+238 RLIAAGMRPINNVVD

-270 AAKVASGFRVRKAK
+270 AAKVASGFRIRMARA
-284 PGETLTTLD
+284 GEQLETLD
-293 GTQRTLDAA
+293 GTRRALDAA
-302 DLLICDGEDR
+302 DLLICDGDDR

-319 MGGANTEISGS
+319 MGGANSEIDAA

-342 PNGVRLTSQRL
+342 PGGIRRTSQRL

-370 GVDYSVARFA
+370 GVEYSVARFA

-386 CPKLVVHAGATD
+386 CPRLVVHAGAND
-398 ARTRHLPKQPT
+398 PRTRHLPKQP
-409 VPLRVAQVNR
+409 VVSLRVAQVNR
-419 VLGTNLSAKDVA
+419 VLGTALGAREVA
-431 SRLSK
+431 AMLGK
-436 IGFACTPKKF
+436 IGFVCTPKKI
-446 AAKKGSLVAAG
+446 AAKKGSAVQSG
-457 PGFNVK
+457 PGFSVK
-463 VPSWRPDCLNEIDL
+463 VPSWRPDCTDEIDL
-477 VEEVARHVGYDALG
+477 VEEVARHVGYDSLG
-491 KRVSQSTQ
+491 KHVSQSTQ
-499 PGGLSPLQ
+499 PGGLSALQ
-507 QRRRA
+507 HRRRA

-532 PGDHERAGVALEAAA
+532 PGDHERAGVALEANAHGSA

-591 VYRARVT
+591 VYRAAPGH
-598 DAGARAGGAGTRTVD
+598 D
-613 SAVHALPDETE
+613 LPDETE
-624 QLCIMAVGAD
+624 QLCIMAVGLD
-634 ASEAVGWWSQ
+634 ASAAVGWWSQ
-644 IVAVFGV
+644 ITTVFGV

-664 HPTRSATLARG
+664 HATRSATLARG

-687 QVLAKYGIDERV
+687 MVLAAYGIDERV

-707 VLLGESPKVPVAKPV
+707 LLLGESPKVPVAKPV

-732 AFAVPARV
+732 AFVVPGAL
-740 TAAAL
+740 AAAAV
-745 QRALR
+745 QRALK
-750 QAAGAL
+750 QAVGAL
-756 VEDVALFDV
+756 AEEVALFDV
-765 FRKAAI
+765 FRASPA
-771 DDSRSLAYRLRLRA
+771 DASRSLAYRVRLRA
-785 ADRTL
+785 TDRTL
-790 TDAEVATTRSAC
+790 TDAEVASVRSAC

>member
-8 LAEYCDVKRLS
+8 LAEYCDLKRLS
-19 DEALSDVMTSLGMQ
+19 DERLGEVMTSLGMQ
-33 VESMEVVG
+33 VESIEVVG

-50 KVLRTQRHPD
+50 RVVRTERHPD
-60 AAKVHRVWVDAGDG
+60 AAKVHRVWVDMGDG
-74 VERHVWCGAF
+74 LERHVWCGAF
-84 NMKDGDLIPLATL
+84 NMSSGDLVPLATL

-129 SSDAAGIMILPAGA
+129 ASDADGIMILPAGA
-143 KLGRNVFDALGV
+143 KLGRNVFEALGV

-173 AHLGV
+173 GHLGV
-178 ARDVAARLGVKFTP
+178 ARDVAASLGVKFVV
-192 PKGDAAKKGAPRRT
+192 PKGDAAEKGAPRRV
-206 PVKIVDE
+206 PVKIVDD

-228 VGPSPDHLAR
+228 VAPSPEHLVR
-238 RVLAAGMRPINNVVD
+238 RLVAGGMRPINNVVD

-270 AAKVASGFRVRKAK
+270 AAKVSSGFRIRKAQV
-284 PGETLTTLD
+284 GEKLTTLD
-293 GTQRTLDAA
+293 GNERVFDTG

-319 MGGANTEISGS
+319 MGGANSEISQDTS
-330 TTEIAL
+330 EIAL

-358 ASARFERGVDPL
+358 ASARFERGVDPM
-370 GVDYSVARFA
+370 GVDYAVARFA
-380 AILRES
+380 ALLRES
-386 CPKLVVHAGATD
+386 CPKLVVHAGASD
-398 ARTRHLPKQPT
+398 PKTRHLPKPAT
-409 VPLRVAQVNR
+409 IPLRVAQVNR
-419 VLGTNLSAKDVA
+419 ILGTNLTAGAVS
-431 SRLSK
+431 SLLRK
-436 IGFACTPKKF
+436 IGFVCTPKKIVV
-446 AAKKGSLVAAG
+446 KKGSTVPSGAG
-457 PGFNVK
+457 FAVT
-463 VPSWRPDCLNEIDL
+463 VPSWRPDCIDEIDL
-477 VEEVARHVGYDALG
+477 VEEIARHVGYEALG
-491 KRVSQSTQ
+491 RRVSQSTQ
-499 PGGLSPLQ
+499 PGGLSALQ

-512 LRDLVLSFG
+512 LRELVLSFG
-521 ASEAM
+521 ANEAM

-574 FNVSHR
+574 YNVSHR
-580 ANDIALYELGH
+580 ANDIVLYELGH
-591 VYRARVT
+591 IYRARPEEQ
-598 DAGARAGGAGTRTVD
+598 G
-613 SAVHALPDETE
+613 LPDEIE
-624 QLCIMAVGAD
+624 QLCIMAVGVD
-634 ASEAVGWWSQ
+634 ASEAVGWWSE
-644 IVAVFGV
+644 IAAVFGV
-651 GAQLDQSRVPSGY
+651 GAQVDQSRVPAGY
-664 HPTRSATLARG
+664 HTTRSATLARG

-687 QVLAKYGIDERV
+687 QVLARYGIDERV
-699 ACLEVDAS
+699 ACLELDAT
-707 VLLGESPKVPVAKPV
+707 VLLGETPKVPLAKLV

-732 AFAVPARV
+732 AFSVPAHL
-740 TAAAL
+740 TAAAV
-745 QRALR
+745 QRAIR
-750 QAAGAL
+750 QAAGVLA
-756 VEDVALFDV
+756 EDVVLFDV
-765 FRKAAI
+765 FRKSPSDAT
-771 DDSRSLAYRLRLRA
+771 RSLAYRLRLRA

-790 TDAEVATTRSAC
+790 TDAEVATTRAAC
-802 IAAAEKLGCTLR
+802 IAAAEKLGCSLR
-814 G
+814 GG

>member
-8 LAEYCDVKRLS
+8 LAEYCDVKRIP
-19 DEALSDVMTSLGMQ
+19 DEQLGDVITSLGMQ

-50 KVLRTQRHPD
+50 RVLRTERHQD
-60 AAKVHRVWVDAGDG
+60 AAKVHRVWMDAGDG

-84 NMKDGDLIPLATL
+84 NMQAGDLVPLATL

-129 SSDAAGIMILPAGA
+129 ASDAAGIMILPARS
-143 KLGRNVFDALGV
+143 KPGRNVFEALGV
-155 KRDVVYD
+155 ARDVVYD

-173 AHLGV
+173 GHLGV
-178 ARDVAARLGVKFTP
+178 ARDVAARLGVKFAP
-192 PKGDAAKKGAPRRT
+192 PNGDSARKGAARRI
-206 PVKIVDE
+206 PVKIVDQTS
-213 KACARFNVTV
+213 CARFNLTV
-223 MSGIV
+223 MSGVV
-228 VGPSPDHLAR
+228 VGPSPDHLVR
-238 RVLAAGMRPINNVVD
+238 RVIAAGMRPINNVVD

-258 MLETNQPNHAYD
+258 MLECNQPNHAYD
-270 AAKVASGFRVRKAK
+270 ASKIASGFRVRRALT
-284 PGETLTTLD
+284 GETLTTLD
-293 GTQRTLDAA
+293 GVVRELSVD

-319 MGGANTEISGS
+319 MGGANSEIGS
-330 TTEIAL
+330 ATTEIAL

-342 PNGVRLTSQRL
+342 PTTVRLTSQRL

-386 CPKLVVHAGATD
+386 CPKLLVHAGATD
-398 ARTRHLPKQPT
+398 VRTKHLPKPPVIT
-409 VPLRVAQVNR
+409 LRVAQVNR
-419 VLGTNLSAKDVA
+419 LLGTTLTAKDVA
-431 SRLSK
+431 TTLGR
-436 IGFACTPKKF
+436 IGFSCTPKSIG
-446 AAKKGSLVAAG
+446 ARKGSSVPGGAG
-457 PGFNVK
+457 FSVR
-463 VPSWRPDCLNEIDL
+463 VPSWRPDCTDEVDL
-477 VEEVARHVGYDALG
+477 VEEVARHVGYESLG
-491 KRVSQSTQ
+491 KRASQSTQ

-512 LRDLVLSFG
+512 LRDVVLSMG

-566 PGMLKAVA
+566 PGMLKALA

-580 ANDIALYELGH
+580 SNDVSLYELGH
-591 VYRARVT
+591 VYRARSVSANSST
-598 DAGARAGGAGTRTVD
+598 DRP
-613 SAVHALPDETE
+613 LPEETE

-634 ASEAVGWWSQ
+634 ASAAVDWWSQ
-644 IVAVFGV
+644 ITAVFGV
-651 GAQLDQSRVPSGY
+651 GAQLDQSRVPGGY

-675 KQVVGYVGEIDR
+675 KHVIGFLGEIDR
-687 QVLAKYGIDERV
+687 LVLSRYGIEERV

-707 VLLGESPKVPVAKPV
+707 VLLSESPKVAIAKPV
-722 SRFPSSDFDL
+722 SRYPSSDFDL
-732 AFAVPARV
+732 AFIVPSKV
-740 TAAAL
+740 TASSL
-745 QRALR
+745 QRAVR

-756 VEDVALFDV
+756 LEDAVLFDV
-765 FRKAAI
+765 FRRAAT
-771 DDSRSLAYRLRLRA
+771 DDARSLAFRLRLRA

-790 TDAEVATTRSAC
+790 TDAEVAATRQAC
-802 IAAAEKLGCTLR
+802 ITAAGKLGCTLR

>member
-8 LAEYCDVKRLS
+8 LAEYCDLKRLS
-19 DEALSDVMTSLGMQ
+19 DDRLGEVMTSLGMQ
-33 VESMEVVG
+33 VESVEVVG

-60 AAKVHRVWVDAGDG
+60 AAKVHRVWVDTGDG
-74 VERHVWCGAF
+74 AERHVWCGAF
-84 NMKDGDLIPLATL
+84 NMRDGDLVPLATL
-97 GTKMPDGREIL
+97 GTTMPDGREIA

-129 SSDAAGIMILPAGA
+129 SSDAAGIMILPPGA
-143 KLGRNVFDALGV
+143 KLGRNVFDALGIA
-155 KRDVVYD
+155 RDTVYE

-173 AHLGV
+173 GHLGV
-178 ARDVAARLGVKFTP
+178 ARDVAAKLGTKFNP
-192 PKGDAAKKGAPRRT
+192 PKGDSSKKGVARRL
-206 PVKIVDE
+206 PVKIVAE

-228 VGPSPDHLAR
+228 VGPSPDRLAR
-238 RVLAAGMRPINNVVD
+238 RLIAAGMRPINNVVD

-270 AAKVASGFRVRKAK
+270 AAKVASGFRIRMARA
-284 PGETLTTLD
+284 GEQLETLD
-293 GTQRTLDAA
+293 GTRRTLDAA
-302 DLLICDGEDR
+302 DLLICDGDDR

-319 MGGANTEISGS
+319 MGGANSEIDAA

-342 PNGVRLTSQRL
+342 PGGIRRTSQRL

-370 GVDYSVARFA
+370 GVEYSVARFA

-386 CPKLVVHAGATD
+386 CPRLVVHAGAND
-398 ARTRHLPKQPT
+398 PRTRHLPKEP
-409 VPLRVAQVNR
+409 VVSLRVAQVNR
-419 VLGTNLSAKDVA
+419 VLGTGLGAREVA
-431 SRLSK
+431 AMLGK
-436 IGFACTPKKF
+436 IGFVCTPKKI
-446 AAKKGSLVAAG
+446 AAKKGSAVQSG
-457 PGFNVK
+457 PGFSVK
-463 VPSWRPDCLNEIDL
+463 VPSWRPDCTDEIDL
-477 VEEVARHVGYDALG
+477 VEEVARHVGYDSLG
-491 KRVSQSTQ
+491 KHVSQSTQ
-499 PGGLSPLQ
+499 PGGLSALQ
-507 QRRRA
+507 HRRRA

-532 PGDHERAGVALEAAA
+532 PGDHERAGVALEANAHGSA

-591 VYRARVT
+591 VYRAAPGR
-598 DAGARAGGAGTRTVD
+598 D
-613 SAVHALPDETE
+613 LPDETE
-624 QLCIMAVGAD
+624 QLCIMAVGLD
-634 ASEAVGWWSQ
+634 ASAAVGWWSQ
-644 IVAVFGV
+644 ITAVFGV

-664 HPTRSATLARG
+664 HATRSATLARG

-687 QVLAKYGIDERV
+687 MVLAAYGIDERV

-707 VLLGESPKVPVAKPV
+707 LLLGESPKVPVAKPV

-732 AFAVPARV
+732 AFVVPGAL
-740 TAAAL
+740 AAAAV
-745 QRALR
+745 QRALK
-750 QAAGAL
+750 QAVGAL
-756 VEDVALFDV
+756 AEEVVLFDV
-765 FRKAAI
+765 FRASPA
-771 DDSRSLAYRLRLRA
+771 DASRSLAYRVRLRA
-785 ADRTL
+785 TDRTL
-790 TDAEVATTRSAC
+790 TDAEVASVRSAC

>member
-8 LAEYCDVKRLS
+8 LAEYCDLKRLS
-19 DEALSDVMTSLGMQ
+19 DERLGDVMTSLGMQ

-50 KVLRTQRHPD
+50 KVLRTERHAD

-74 VERHVWCGAF
+74 IERHVWCGAF
-84 NMKDGDLIPLATL
+84 NMKSDDLVPLATL

-129 SSDAAGIMILPAGA
+129 SSDAAGIMILPATA
-143 KLGRNVFDALGV
+143 KLGRNVFAALGV

-173 AHLGV
+173 GHLGV
-178 ARDVAARLGVKFTP
+178 ARDVAAHLGTKFVP
-192 PKGDAAKKGAPRRT
+192 LKGDAAKKGPPRRV

-223 MSGIV
+223 LSGIV

-238 RVLAAGMRPINNVVD
+238 RVIAAGMRPINNVVD

-270 AAKVASGFRVRKAK
+270 AEKVLSGFRIRKAK
-284 PGETLTTLD
+284 AGETLTTLD
-293 GTQRTLDAA
+293 GAQRVFDAA
-302 DLLICDGEDR
+302 DLLICDGDDR

-319 MGGANTEISGS
+319 MGGANTEISDATS
-330 TTEIAL
+330 AIAL

-380 AILRES
+380 ALLRQS
-386 CPKLVVHAGATD
+386 CPKLVVHAGATN
-398 ARTRHLPKQPT
+398 ARTRHLPKQPVVT
-409 VPLRVAQVNR
+409 LRVAQVNR

-431 SRLSK
+431 TKLGR
-436 IGFACTPKKF
+436 IGFVCTPKKI
-446 AAKKGSLVAAG
+446 AAKKGSVVAAG
-457 PGFNVK
+457 AGFSVK
-463 VPSWRPDCLNEIDL
+463 VPSWRPDCVDEIDL

-566 PGMLKAVA
+566 PGMLKAVG

-580 ANDIALYELGH
+580 ASDISLYELGH
-591 VYRARVT
+591 VYRAHAA
-598 DAGARAGGAGTRTVD
+598 DGAAHD
-613 SAVHALPDETE
+613 LPNETE

-634 ASEAVGWWSQ
+634 ASVAVNWWSQ
-644 IVAVFGV
+644 ITAVFGV

-675 KQVVGYVGEIDR
+675 KHIVGYVGEIDR
-687 QVLAKYGIDERV
+687 QVLAKYGIEDRV

-707 VLLGESPKVPVAKPV
+707 VLLGESPKVPTAKPV

-732 AFAVPARV
+732 AFTAPTKV
-740 TAAAL
+740 TAAAV
-745 QRALR
+745 QRAVK
-750 QAAGAL
+750 QATGAL
-756 VEDVALFDV
+756 GEDVMLFDV
-765 FRKAAI
+765 FRKSGT
-771 DDSRSLAYRLRLRA
+771 DDSRSLAYRVRLRA

-790 TDAEVATTRSAC
+790 TDAEVASTRAAC
-802 IAAAEKLGCTLR
+802 TAAAEKLGCTLR

>member
-8 LAEYCDVKRLS
+8 LAEYCDLKRLS
-19 DEALSDVMTSLGMQ
+19 DERLGDVMTSLGMQ

-50 KVLRTQRHPD
+50 RVLRTERHAD

-74 VERHVWCGAF
+74 IERHVWCGAF
-84 NMKDGDLIPLATL
+84 NMKSGDLVPLATL

-129 SSDAAGIMILPAGA
+129 SSDAAGIMILPANA

-173 AHLGV
+173 GHLGV
-178 ARDVAARLGVKFTP
+178 ARDVAAHLGTKFVP
-192 PKGDAAKKGAPRRT
+192 LKGDAAKKGPPRRV

-238 RVLAAGMRPINNVVD
+238 RVIAAGMRPINNVVD

-270 AAKVASGFRVRKAK
+270 AEKVSSGFRIRKAK
-284 PGETLTTLD
+284 VGETLTTLD
-293 GTQRTLDAA
+293 GAQRVFDAA
-302 DLLICDGEDR
+302 DLLICDGDDR

-319 MGGANTEISGS
+319 MGGANTEISDA
-330 TTEIAL
+330 TTAIAL

-370 GVDYSVARFA
+370 GVDYSVARLA
-380 AILRES
+380 ALLRQS
-386 CPKLVVHAGATD
+386 CPELVVHAGATD
-398 ARTRHLPKQPT
+398 ARTRHLPKQPVVT
-409 VPLRVAQVNR
+409 LRIAQVNR

-431 SRLSK
+431 TKLSR
-436 IGFACTPKKF
+436 IGFVCTPKKI
-446 AAKKGSLVAAG
+446 AAKKGSAISAG
-457 PGFNVK
+457 AGFSVK
-463 VPSWRPDCLNEIDL
+463 VPSWRPDCVDEIDL

-566 PGMLKAVA
+566 PGMLKAVG

-580 ANDIALYELGH
+580 ASDISLYELGH
-591 VYRARVT
+591 VYRAHT
-598 DAGARAGGAGTRTVD
+598 ADGAAHD
-613 SAVHALPDETE
+613 LPNETE
-624 QLCIMAVGAD
+624 QLCIMAVGGD
-634 ASEAVGWWSQ
+634 ASVAVDWWSQ
-644 IVAVFGV
+644 ITAVFGV

-675 KQVVGYVGEIDR
+675 KHIVGYVGEIDR
-687 QVLAKYGIDERV
+687 QVLARYGIEDRV

-707 VLLGESPKVPVAKPV
+707 VLLGESPKVPTAKPV

-732 AFAVPARV
+732 AFAAPTKV
-740 TAAAL
+740 TAAAV
-745 QRALR
+745 QRAVK

-756 VEDVALFDV
+756 GEDVVLFDV
-765 FRKAAI
+765 FRKAAT
-771 DDSRSLAYRLRLRA
+771 DASRSLAYRVRLRA

-790 TDAEVATTRSAC
+790 TDAEVASTRAAC

>member
-1 MRIVRSW
+1 
-8 LAEYCDVKRLS
+8 
-19 DEALSDVMTSLGMQ
+19 
-33 VESMEVVG
+33 
-41 TPVAGVVVA
+41 VA
-50 KVLRTQRHPD
+50 KVLRTERHPD
-60 AAKVHRVWVDAGDG
+60 AAKVHRVWVDAGDAT
-74 VERHVWCGAF
+74 ERHVWCGAF
-84 NMKDGDLIPLATL
+84 NMKAGDLVPLATL

-129 SSDAAGIMILPAGA
+129 SSDAAGIMILPTSA

-173 AHLGV
+173 GHLGV
-178 ARDVAARLGVKFTP
+178 ARDVAAKLGAKFTP
-192 PKGDAAKKGAPRRT
+192 PKGDTAKKGGVRRV
-206 PVKIVDE
+206 PVKVVDE
-213 KACARFNVTV
+213 KACTRFNVTV

-258 MLETNQPNHAYD
+258 MLECNQPNHAYD
-270 AAKVASGFRVRKAK
+270 AAKVASGFRIRKAK
-284 PGETLTTLD
+284 AGETLTTLD
-293 GTQRTLDAA
+293 GIGRTLDPN
-302 DLLICDGEDR
+302 DLLICDGDDR

-319 MGGANTEISGS
+319 MGGADTEISDT

-342 PNGVRLTSQRL
+342 PTGIRRTSQRL

-370 GVDYSVARFA
+370 GVEYSVARFA
-380 AILRES
+380 ALLRES

-398 ARTRHLPKQPT
+398 ARTRHMPKQPSIT
-409 VPLRVAQVNR
+409 LRVAQVNR
-419 VLGTNLSAKDVA
+419 VLGTSLGAREVSSLLA
-431 SRLSK
+431 R
-436 IGFACTPKKF
+436 IGFVCASKKI
-446 AAKKGSLVAAG
+446 AAKKGSSVPSGAG
-457 PGFNVK
+457 FSVK
-463 VPSWRPDCLNEIDL
+463 VPSWRPDCIDEIDL
-477 VEEVARHVGYDALG
+477 VEEVARHVGYESLG
-491 KRVSQSTQ
+491 KTVSQSTQ

-512 LRDLVLSFG
+512 LRDVVLSLG

-532 PGDHERAGVALEAAA
+532 PGDHERAGVALELAA

-566 PGMLKAVA
+566 PGMLKAIA

-580 ANDIALYELGH
+580 AKDIALYELGH
-591 VYRARVT
+591 VYRARATSGAVVHG
-598 DAGARAGGAGTRTVD
+598 DAAATHD
-613 SAVHALPDETE
+613 LPDESE
-624 QLCIMAVGAD
+624 QLCIMAVGVD
-634 ASEAVGWWSQ
+634 ASAAVGWWSQ
-644 IVAVFGV
+644 ITAVFGV
-651 GAQLDQSRVPSGY
+651 GAQLDQSRVPAGY

-675 KQVVGYVGEIDR
+675 KQLVGYVGEIDR
-687 QVLAKYGIDERV
+687 MVLASYGIEERV

-722 SRFPSSDFDL
+722 SRFPSSDFDV
-732 AFAVPARV
+732 AFTAPSKVS
-740 TAAAL
+740 AAAL
-745 QRALR
+745 QRAIK
-750 QAAGAL
+750 QAAGSLAEE
-756 VEDVALFDV
+756 VSLFDV
-765 FRKAAI
+765 FRKAPTDAT
-771 DDSRSLAYRLRLRA
+771 RSLAYRVRLRA

-790 TDAEVATTRSAC
+790 TDAEVAAARTAC
-802 IAAAEKLGCTLR
+802 ISAAEKLGCTLR
-814 G
+814 A

>member
-8 LAEYCDVKRLS
+8 LAEYCDLKRLS
-19 DEALSDVMTSLGMQ
+19 DEKLGELMTSLGMQ

-50 KVLRTQRHPD
+50 KVLRTERHPD
-60 AAKVHRVWVDAGDG
+60 AAKVHRVWVDAGDAT
-74 VERHVWCGAF
+74 ERHVWCGAF
-84 NMKDGDLIPLATL
+84 NMKAGDLVPLATL

-129 SSDAAGIMILPAGA
+129 SSDAAGIMILPTGA

-173 AHLGV
+173 GHLGV
-178 ARDVAARLGVKFTP
+178 ARDVAAKLGVKFAP
-192 PKGDAAKKGAPRRT
+192 PKGDAAKKGAVRRV
-206 PVKIVDE
+206 PVKVVDE
-213 KACARFNVTV
+213 KACTRFNVTV

-258 MLETNQPNHAYD
+258 MLECNQPNHAYD
-270 AAKVASGFRVRKAK
+270 ATKVATGFRIRKAK
-284 PGETLTTLD
+284 TGEVLTTLD
-293 GTQRTLDAA
+293 GVERTLDPN
-302 DLLICDGEDR
+302 DLLICDGDDR

-319 MGGANTEISGS
+319 MGGANTEISDA

-342 PNGVRLTSQRL
+342 PTGIRLTSQRL

-370 GVDYSVARFA
+370 GVEYSVARFA
-380 AILRES
+380 ALLRES
-386 CPKLVVHAGATD
+386 CPKLAVHAGATD
-398 ARTRHLPKQPT
+398 ARTRHMPKQPT
-409 VPLRVAQVNR
+409 ITLRVAQVNR
-419 VLGTNLSAKDVA
+419 LLGTSLGAKEVSSLLA
-431 SRLSK
+431 R
-436 IGFACTPKKF
+436 IGFVCTPKKV
-446 AAKKGSLVAAG
+446 AAKKGSAVPSGAG
-457 PGFNVK
+457 FSVK
-463 VPSWRPDCLNEIDL
+463 VPSWRPDCIDEIDL
-477 VEEVARHVGYDALG
+477 VEEVARHVGYELLG
-491 KRVSQSTQ
+491 KTVSQSTQ

-512 LRDLVLSFG
+512 LRDVVLSMG

-532 PGDHERAGVALEAAA
+532 PGDHERAGVALESAA

-566 PGMLKAVA
+566 PGMLKAIA

-591 VYRARVT
+591 VYRAKATPGAPVHG
-598 DAGARAGGAGTRTVD
+598 DAAATHD
-613 SAVHALPDETE
+613 LPDESE
-624 QLCIMAVGAD
+624 QLCIMAVGVD
-634 ASEAVGWWSQ
+634 ASVAVGWWSQ
-644 IVAVFGV
+644 ITAVFGV
-651 GAQLDQSRVPSGY
+651 GAQLDQSRVPAGY

-687 QVLAKYGIDERV
+687 MVLANYGIEERV

-722 SRFPSSDFDL
+722 SRFPSSDFDV
-732 AFAVPARV
+732 AFTAPAKV
-740 TAAAL
+740 SAAAL
-745 QRALR
+745 QRAIK
-750 QAAGAL
+750 QAAGSLAEE
-756 VEDVALFDV
+756 VSLFDV
-765 FRKAAI
+765 FRKVPSDAT
-771 DDSRSLAYRLRLRA
+771 RSLAYRVRLRA

-790 TDAEVATTRSAC
+790 TDTEVAAARTAC
-802 IAAAEKLGCTLR
+802 ISAAEKLGCTLR
-814 G
+814 A

>member
-8 LAEYCDVKRLS
+8 LSEFCDLKRLT
-19 DEALSDVMTSLGMQ
+19 DERLADTMTALGMQ

-50 KVLRTQRHPD
+50 RVLRTERHPD

-74 VERHVWCGAF
+74 EERHVWCGAF
-84 NMKDGDLIPLATL
+84 NMNAGDLVPLATL
-97 GTKMPDGREIL
+97 GTTMPDGREIL

-129 SSDAAGIMILPAGA
+129 SSDAAGIMILPAGT

-173 AHLGV
+173 GHLGV
-178 ARDVAARLGVKFTP
+178 ARDVAAKLGVKFAP
-192 PKGDAAKKGAPRRT
+192 PKGDTAKKGPARRV

-213 KACARFNVTV
+213 RACTRFNVTV

-228 VGPSPDHLAR
+228 VGPSPDHLVR
-238 RVLAAGMRPINNVVD
+238 RLLAAGMRPINNVVD

-258 MLETNQPNHAYD
+258 MLECNQPNHAYD
-270 AAKVASGFRVRKAK
+270 AAKVSSGFRIRKAK
-284 PGETLTTLD
+284 VGETLTTLD
-293 GTQRTLDAA
+293 GTQRTLDTA
-302 DLLICDGEDR
+302 DLLICDGDDR

-319 MGGANTEISGS
+319 MGGANTEISDA

-342 PNGVRLTSQRL
+342 PTAVRLTSQRL

-370 GVDYSVARFA
+370 GVDHSVARFA
-380 AILRES
+380 ALLRES
-386 CPKLVVHAGATD
+386 CPRLLVHAGATD
-398 ARTRHLPKQPT
+398 ARTRHMPKQHT
-409 VPLRVAQVNR
+409 VTLRVAQVNR
-419 VLGTNLSAKDVA
+419 VLGTKLGAKEVTSILTRVGFGCA
-431 SRLSK
+431 PRK
-436 IGFACTPKKF
+436 IAV
-446 AAKKGSLVAAG
+446 KKGSMVPSG
-457 PGFNVK
+457 PGFSVK
-463 VPSWRPDCLNEIDL
+463 VPSWRPDCTDEIDL
-477 VEEVARHVGYDALG
+477 VEEVARHVGYETLG

-499 PGGLSPLQ
+499 PGGLSALQ

-512 LRDLVLSFG
+512 LRDVVLSLG

-532 PGDHERAGVALEAAA
+532 PGDHERAGVALESAA

-566 PGMLKAVA
+566 PGMLKAIA

-580 ANDIALYELGH
+580 ANNISLYELGH
-591 VYRARVT
+591 VYRARVGT
-598 DAGARAGGAGTRTVD
+598 DVKSHGKAP
-613 SAVHALPDETE
+613 SAHDLPDETE
-624 QLCIMAVGAD
+624 QLCIMAVGVD
-634 ASEAVGWWSQ
+634 ASAAVGWWSE
-644 IVAVFGV
+644 ITAVFGV
-651 GAQLDQSRVPSGY
+651 GAQVDQSRVPSGY
-664 HPTRSATLARG
+664 HPTRSATLTRG
-675 KQVVGYVGEIDR
+675 KQVVGFVGEIDR
-687 QVLAKYGIDERV
+687 VILANHGIDERV

-707 VLLGESPKVPVAKPV
+707 VLLGESPKVPVAKSV
-722 SRFPSSDFDL
+722 SRFPSSDFDV
-732 AFAVPARV
+732 AFTAPAQV
-740 TAAAL
+740 TSAAL
-745 QRALR
+745 QRAIK
-750 QAAGAL
+750 QAAGSLAEE
-756 VEDVALFDV
+756 VSLFDV
-765 FRKAAI
+765 FRKNASDAT
-771 DDSRSLAYRLRLRA
+771 RSLAYRIRLRA
-785 ADRTL
+785 PDRTL
-790 TDAEVATTRSAC
+790 TDSEVSSTRSAC
-802 IAAAEKLGCTLR
+802 IAAAEKLGCSLR
-814 G
+814 A

>member
-1 MRIVRSW
+1 VRIVRSW
-8 LAEYCDVKRLS
+8 LEEFVDVRKVS
-19 DEALSDVMTSLGMQ
+19 DEQLADVITSLGLS
-33 VESMEVVG
+33 VEATEVVG
-41 TPVAGVVVA
+41 TAIAGVVVA
-50 KVLRTQRHPD
+50 KVLRTERHPE
-60 AAKVHRVWVDAGDG
+60 ANKVHRVWVDAGDG
-74 VERHVWCGAF
+74 GERHVWCGAF
-84 NMKDGDLIPLATL
+84 NMKAGDLVPLATI

-108 RRGILGIDSE
+108 RRGMFNIDSE
-118 GMLCSAAELGL
+118 GMLCSAAELGVA
-129 SSDAAGIMILPAGA
+129 SDASGILILPATA
-143 KLGRNVFDALGV
+143 KLGRNVFDALGIA
-155 KRDVVYD
+155 RDVVFD
-162 LDITRNRPDAT
+162 LDVTRNRPDCT
-173 AHLGV
+173 GHLGV
-178 ARDVAARLGVKFTP
+178 ARDVAAKFGMKFTP
-192 PKGDAAKKGAPRRT
+192 PKGDGGKKGVPRKV
-206 PVKIVDE
+206 PVQIVAD

-238 RVLAAGMRPINNVVD
+238 RLLAAGMRPINNVVD

-270 AAKVASGFRVRKAK
+270 AAKVASGFRVRFATT
-284 PGETLTTLD
+284 GERLVTLD
-293 GTQRTLDAA
+293 GTTRALTTD
-302 DLLICDGEDR
+302 DLLICDGDDS

-319 MGGANTEISGS
+319 MGGANTEISDA

-336 ETAWFE
+336 ETAWFD
-342 PNGVRLTSQRL
+342 PTTVRLTSQRL

-358 ASARFERGVDPL
+358 ASARFERGVDPQ

-380 AILRES
+380 AILRQS
-386 CPKLVVHAGATD
+386 CPKLVVHGGASD
-398 ARTRHLPKQPT
+398 PKTRHLPKPA
-409 VPLRVAQVNR
+409 VISLRVAQVNR
-419 VLGTNLSAKDVA
+419 VLGTSLGARDVSAVLT
-431 SRLSK
+431 R
-436 IGFACTPKKF
+436 IGFVCAPKKI

-457 PGFNVK
+457 PGFSVN
-463 VPSWRPDCLNEIDL
+463 VPSWRPDCTDEIDL
-477 VEEVARHVGYDALG
+477 VEEVARHVGYETLG

-532 PGDHERAGVALEAAA
+532 PGDHEKAGVVASESQPGGA

-552 PLVVEESLL
+552 PLVAEESIL

-574 FNVSHR
+574 FNLAHR
-580 ANDIALYELGH
+580 ADHISLFELGH
-591 VYRARVT
+591 VYPPSST
-598 DAGARAGGAGTRTVD
+598 E
-613 SAVHALPDETE
+613 LPDEHE
-624 QLCIMAVGAD
+624 QLCIMAVGVD
-634 ASEAVGWWSQ
+634 ASVAVEWWSQ

-651 GAQLDQSRVPSGY
+651 GAQLDQSRVPEGY
-664 HPTRSATLARG
+664 HSTRSATLSRG
-675 KQVVGYVGEIDR
+675 KQVVGYVGELDR
-687 QVLAKYGIDERV
+687 LVLAAHDISDRV
-699 ACLEVDAS
+699 ACLEVNAS
-707 VLLGESPKVPVAKPV
+707 LLLSESPKVPAAKPV

-745 QRALR
+745 HRALR
-750 QAAGAL
+750 QASGGL
-756 VEDVALFDV
+756 GEEVVLFDV
-765 FRKAAI
+765 FRKSAA
-771 DDSRSLAYRLRLRA
+771 DESRSLAYRVRLRA

-790 TDAEVATTRSAC
+790 TDTEVAAVRSAC
-802 IAAAEKLGCTLR
+802 IVAAEKLGCTLR

>member
-1 MRIVRSW
+1 
-8 LAEYCDVKRLS
+8 
-19 DEALSDVMTSLGMQ
+19 MTSLGMQ
-33 VESMEVVG
+33 VESIEVVG
-41 TPVAGVVVA
+41 TPVDGVVVA

-74 VERHVWCGAF
+74 SERHVWCGAF
-84 NMKDGDLIPLATL
+84 NMKAGDLVPLATL

-129 SSDAAGIMILPAGA
+129 SSDAAGIMILPASA
-143 KLGRNVFDALGV
+143 KLGRNVFESLGM

-192 PKGDAAKKGAPRRT
+192 PKGDASKKGAPRRMA
-206 PVKIVDE
+206 VKIVDE

-270 AAKVASGFRVRKAK
+270 AAKVASGFRIRKAK

-293 GTQRTLDAA
+293 GTQRSLDAD
-302 DLLICDGEDR
+302 DLLICDGDDR
-312 AIGIAGV
+312 AVGIAGV
-319 MGGANTEISGS
+319 MGGANSEISDA

-386 CPKLVVHAGATD
+386 CPKLVVHGGATD

-419 VLGTNLSAKDVA
+419 VLGTNLSAKDV
-431 SRLSK
+431 STRLTK
-436 IGFACTPKKF
+436 IGFVCTPKKF
-446 AAKKGSLVAAG
+446 TAKKGSLVASG
-457 PGFNVK
+457 PGFSVK
-463 VPSWRPDCLNEIDL
+463 MPSWRPDCVDEIDL

-491 KRVSQSTQ
+491 KQVSQSTQ

-580 ANDIALYELGH
+580 ANDIVLYELGH
-591 VYRARVT
+591 VYRARAADVAAH
-598 DAGARAGGAGTRTVD
+598 D
-613 SAVHALPDETE
+613 LPDETE
-624 QLCIMAVGAD
+624 QLCIMAVGFD

-651 GAQLDQSRVPSGY
+651 GAQLDQARVPAGY

-687 QVLAKYGIDERV
+687 QVLTKYGIEERV

-707 VLLGESPKVPVAKPV
+707 VLLGESPKVPLAKPV
-722 SRFPSSDFDL
+722 SRFPSTDFDL
-732 AFAVPARV
+732 AFTAPTKV
-740 TAAAL
+740 TAAAV

-750 QAAGAL
+750 QASGAL
-756 VEDVALFDV
+756 GEDVSLFDV
-765 FRKAAI
+765 FRKAAT
-771 DDSRSLAYRLRLRA
+771 DESRSLAYRVRLRA
-785 ADRTL
+785 GDRTL
-790 TDAEVATTRSAC
+790 TDAEVSATRAAC
-802 IAAAEKLGCTLR
+802 IKAAEKLGCTLR

>member
-8 LAEYCDVKRLS
+8 LAEYCDLKRLS
-19 DEALSDVMTSLGMQ
+19 DEKLGDLMTSLGMQ

-74 VERHVWCGAF
+74 AERHVWCGAF
-84 NMKDGDLIPLATL
+84 NMTAGDLVPLATL

-129 SSDAAGIMILPAGA
+129 SSDAAGIMILPNGA
-143 KLGRNVFDALGV
+143 KLGRDVFEALGV
-155 KRDVVYD
+155 ARDVVYD

-173 AHLGV
+173 GHLGV
-178 ARDVAARLGVKFTP
+178 ARDVAAKLGVKFTP
-192 PKGDAAKKGAPRRT
+192 PKGDAAKKGAVRRV

-228 VGPSPDHLAR
+228 VRPSPDHLAR

-258 MLETNQPNHAYD
+258 MLECNQPNHAYD
-270 AAKVASGFRVRKAK
+270 AAKVGSGFRIRKAK
-284 PGETLTTLD
+284 AGETLTTLD
-293 GTQRTLDAA
+293 GTQRALDAD
-302 DLLICDGEDR
+302 DLLICDGDDR

-319 MGGANTEISGS
+319 MGGANTEISDS

-342 PNGVRLTSQRL
+342 PSGVRLTSQRL

-386 CPKLVVHAGATD
+386 CPNLVVHGGATD
-398 ARTRHLPKQPT
+398 ARTKHLPKSPVVT
-409 VPLRVAQVNR
+409 VRVAQVNR
-419 VLGTNLSAKDVA
+419 VLGTDLGAKDVSA
-431 SRLSK
+431 LLGK
-436 IGFACTPKKF
+436 IGFVCTPKKI
-446 AAKKGSLVAAG
+446 AAKKGSAVPSGAG
-457 PGFNVK
+457 FSVK
-463 VPSWRPDCLNEIDL
+463 VPSWRPDCTDEVDL
-477 VEEVARHVGYDALG
+477 VEEVARHVGYDTLG
-491 KRVSQSTQ
+491 KHVSQSTQ

-512 LRDLVLSFG
+512 LRDVVLSFG

-532 PGDHERAGVALEAAA
+532 PGDHERAGVALESAA

-566 PGMLKAVA
+566 PGMLKAIA

-580 ANDIALYELGH
+580 TNDIALYELGH
-591 VYRARVT
+591 VYRARVA
-598 DAGARAGGAGTRTVD
+598 AGVASHGNTAESHD
-613 SAVHALPDETE
+613 LPDETE
-624 QLCIMAVGAD
+624 QLCIMAVGVD
-634 ASEAVGWWSQ
+634 AAHAVGWWSQ
-644 IVAVFGV
+644 ITAVFGV

-675 KQVVGYVGEIDR
+675 KQVIGYVGEIDR
-687 QVLAKYGIDERV
+687 MVLANYGIEERV

-732 AFAVPARV
+732 AFTAPTKV
-740 TAAAL
+740 TAAAV
-745 QRALR
+745 QRAVK

-756 VEDVALFDV
+756 AEDVVLFDV
-765 FRKAAI
+765 FRKAAG
-771 DDSRSLAYRLRLRA
+771 DDSRSLAYRVRLRA

-790 TDAEVATTRSAC
+790 TDAEVAAARTAC

>member
-8 LAEYCDVKRLS
+8 LAEYCDLKRLS
-19 DEALSDVMTSLGMQ
+19 DERLGDVMTSLGMQ

-50 KVLRTQRHPD
+50 KVLRTERHAD

-74 VERHVWCGAF
+74 IERHVWCGAF
-84 NMKDGDLIPLATL
+84 NMKSDDLVPLATL

-129 SSDAAGIMILPAGA
+129 SSDAAGIMILPATA
-143 KLGRNVFDALGV
+143 KLGRNVFAALGV

-173 AHLGV
+173 GHLGV
-178 ARDVAARLGVKFTP
+178 ARDVAAHLGTKFVP
-192 PKGDAAKKGAPRRT
+192 LKGDAAKKGPPRRV

-223 MSGIV
+223 LSGIV

-238 RVLAAGMRPINNVVD
+238 RVIAAGMRPINNVVD

-270 AAKVASGFRVRKAK
+270 AEKVLSGFRIRKAK
-284 PGETLTTLD
+284 AGETLTTLD
-293 GTQRTLDAA
+293 GAQRVFDAA
-302 DLLICDGEDR
+302 DLLICDGDDR

-319 MGGANTEISGS
+319 MGGANTEISDATS
-330 TTEIAL
+330 AIAL

-380 AILRES
+380 ALLRQS

-398 ARTRHLPKQPT
+398 ARTRHLPKQPVVT
-409 VPLRVAQVNR
+409 LRVAQVNR

-431 SRLSK
+431 TKLGR
-436 IGFACTPKKF
+436 IGFVCTPKKI
-446 AAKKGSLVAAG
+446 AVKKGSVVAAG
-457 PGFNVK
+457 AGFSVK
-463 VPSWRPDCLNEIDL
+463 VPSWRPDCVDEIDL

-566 PGMLKAVA
+566 PGMLKAVG

-580 ANDIALYELGH
+580 ASDISLYELGH
-591 VYRARVT
+591 VYRAHAA
-598 DAGARAGGAGTRTVD
+598 DGAAHD
-613 SAVHALPDETE
+613 LPNETE

-634 ASEAVGWWSQ
+634 ASVAVNWWSQ
-644 IVAVFGV
+644 ITAVFGV

-675 KQVVGYVGEIDR
+675 KHIVGYVGEIDR
-687 QVLAKYGIDERV
+687 QVLAKYGIEDRV

-707 VLLGESPKVPVAKPV
+707 VLLGESPKVPTAKPV

-732 AFAVPARV
+732 AFTAPTKV
-740 TAAAL
+740 TAAAV
-745 QRALR
+745 QRAVK
-750 QAAGAL
+750 QATGAL
-756 VEDVALFDV
+756 GEDVMLFDV
-765 FRKAAI
+765 FRKSGT
-771 DDSRSLAYRLRLRA
+771 DDSRSLAYRVRLRA

-790 TDAEVATTRSAC
+790 TDAEVASTRAAC
-802 IAAAEKLGCTLR
+802 TAAAEKLGCTLR